1 MTWIWTSSQ
10 DPGVRGYDL
19 HEQIGKGSY
28 GTVYRAS
35 QISVG
40 REVAIKVIQPQY
52 ANHPE
57 FIRRFETEAQLVA
70 RLEHPHI
77 VPLYDYWREPDG
89 AYLVM
94 RWLRAGNLQS
104 RLAEGLLD
112 LATAVTFVDQI
123 AAALAAAHREGVVHR
138 DIKPANI
145 LLDED
150 DNAYLSD
157 FGIAIDVERNRD
169 PSEFEFAPSSPQ
181 YISPEQ
187 LLNEPVTP
195 LTDLYSFGLV
205 LYELLTGQHPFA
217 DDALDEIIKHHL
229 RDPLPLVQKQRRD
242 VPPEVDAVIQRATA
256 KQPTARYPDALTMA
270 AAFRNAVLG
279 NGSQRKWEPIAV
291 AQTDLVNPYKGLH
304 AFQEVDATNF
314 YGRTKFVEQLIA
326 RLSRAQFLA
335 IVGPSGSG
343 KSSVAKAGVIPALRQ
358 GALPGSENWFIA
370 AMTPGDKP
378 LRELQI
384 ALTQIAV
391 DPPPDLLDTAAK
403 RQTWPDTG
411 AKTHFTYWPK
421 W

>member
-1 MTWIWTSSQ
+1 MSNA
-10 DPGVRGYDL
+10 
-19 HEQIGKGSY
+19 
-28 GTVYRAS
+28 TV
-35 QISVG
+35 I
-40 REVAIKVIQPQY
+40 
-52 ANHPE
+52 
-57 FIRRFETEAQLVA
+57 T
-70 RLEHPHI
+70 
-77 VPLYDYWREPDG
+77 
-89 AYLVM
+89 
-94 RWLRAGNLQS
+94 
-104 RLAEGLLD
+104 
-112 LATAVTFVDQI
+112 
-123 AAALAAAHREGVVHR
+123 
-138 DIKPANI
+138 
-145 LLDED
+145 
-150 DNAYLSD
+150 
-157 FGIAIDVERNRD
+157 
-169 PSEFEFAPSSPQ
+169 SEFEFAPSSPQ

-217 DDALDEIIKHHL
+217 DDALDEVIKHHL

-256 KQPTARYPDALTMA
+256 KQPAARYPDALTMA

-279 NGSQRKWEPIAV
+279 NGYSANGNPLPLLKQTWLILTKVYTPFKKWMPQLFMGV
-291 AQTDLVNPYKGLH
+291 PN
-304 AFQEVDATNF
+304 
-314 YGRTKFVEQLIA
+314 FVEQLIA
-326 RLSRAQFLA
+326 RLNGAQFLA

-411 AKTHFTYWPK
+411 TETHFTQSATMVNAAPFSC
-421 W
+421 